1 MGSLCD
7 ATSRSN
13 PCQTMR
19 NDFETNIVVKG
30 SFDDLSRL
38 LYSQHNKKLSQTKG
52 NVHFKRKAI

>member
-13 PCQTMR
+13 PCQAMR

-30 SFDDLSRL
+30 SFDDLS
-38 LYSQHNKKLSQTKG
+38 
-52 NVHFKRKAI
+52 